1 MATPLIAL
9 RSPQFKYINLPLA
22 SNAISAKCVI
32 NIDGSQRYV
41 ITKNSQRGKTLNFD
55 ISELCRD
62 YLDITYDANYVPQTI
77 DIITTLSVWDGLN
90 ATGNPATSSGTAIP
104 NVIFTDTGLEAYGEF
119 EQGTNPTLPS
129 TAYLISNNPTSAN
142 DSVDIY
148 YPLLQSPSD
157 TGYPGIV
164 PFTTI
169 NGGGVVSIS
178 VQGFGRG
185 ATTIGGPYPSTVSR
199 IDCTKYGNGR
209 KIIFINKFGVQQDLW
224 FFLKETKTLGRKNEG
239 FKANTITYPN
249 TSNPATYSI
258 TDAPDKLFNTTS
270 RQTFTLS
277 SGYYPEQANQFFEQL
292 LLSEYVWLERPQ
304 KTNPSSDEVIPVK
317 VKTSSMAFK
326 TSVNDRLIEYTI
338 DFEEA
343 FNYINNIR

>member
-9 RSPQFKYINLPLA
+9 RSPQFKYINIPLISTA
-22 SNAISAKCVI
+22 LSAKCVI
-32 NIDGSQRYV
+32 TIDGQERYSL
-41 ITKNSQRGKTLNFD
+41 TKNSERNNTVNFD
-55 ISELCRD
+55 ISELARD
-62 YLDITYDANYVPQTI
+62 YLNITYDVNYVPQTI
-77 DIITTLSVWDGLN
+77 DITTTLSLWDGLN
-90 ATGNPATSSGTAIP
+90 GTGTQQGSD
-104 NVIFTDTGLEAYGEF
+104 VVFTDTGIEAYGEF

-129 TAYLISNNPTSAN
+129 TAYLISNNPTTTN

-148 YPLLQSPSD
+148 YPKSI
-157 TGYPGIV
+157 TGAIAYTGLV
-164 PFTTI
+164 PYTTI
-169 NGGGVVSIS
+169 SGGGDVSIT
-178 VQGFGRG
+178 VQSFAQGST
-185 ATTIGGPYPSTVSR
+185 AIGGPYPSTISR

-239 FKANTITYPN
+239 FKSNTITYPN
-249 TSNPATYSI
+249 TNNPATYSI
-258 TDAPDKLFNTTS
+258 SDAPNKVFNTTA

-292 LLSEYVWLERPQ
+292 LLSEYIWFERPQ
-304 KTNPSSDEVIPVK
+304 KTDPTSDEVIPVK
-317 VKTSSMAFK
+317 VKTSTIKFK

-343 FNYINNIR
+343 FDYINNIR

>member
-1 MATPLIAL
+1 MALIAL
-9 RSPQFKYINLPLA
+9 RSPQFKYIEVPISGTYLSVECKIRINNNL
-22 SNAISAKCVI
+22 
-32 NIDGSQRYV
+32 RY
-41 ITKNSQRGKTLNFD
+41 TLYKNSPKKGATINFD
-55 ISELCRD
+55 ISELARD
-62 YLDITYDANYVPQTI
+62 YLDITYSSNYVPQSI
-77 DIITTLSVWDGLN
+77 DITTTLSLWSGLN
-90 ATGNPATSSGTAIP
+90 GTGTQTGVVVFND
-104 NVIFTDTGLEAYGEF
+104 VGLEAYGEF
-119 EQGTNPTLPS
+119 SEGTNPTLPTS
-129 TAYLISNNPTSAN
+129 AYLISNNPTSAN

-148 YPLLQSPSD
+148 YPLLPSPSD

-164 PFTTI
+164 PFTAI
-169 NGGGVVSIS
+169 SGGGGVSIS

-185 ATTIGGPYPSTVSR
+185 ATTIGGPYPSTISR

-239 FKANTITYPN
+239 FKANTLTYPTTN
-249 TSNPATYSI
+249 NPATYSI
-258 TDAPDKLFNTTS
+258 SDAPNKIFNTTAK
-270 RQTFTLS
+270 QTFTLS

-292 LLSEYVWLERPQ
+292 LLSEYIWLERPQ
-304 KTNPSSDEVIPVK
+304 KANPSSDEVIPVK

-343 FNYINNIR
+343 FDYINNIR